1 MNIQNRFSLACM
13 RLCIEKKTL
22 LSGEVHA
29 YSCELLHYE
38 SGSGILRYVIDRE
51 YDIHGVKLSPGD
63 ETIALYWEGR
73 PYTLYVWRGRAV
85 QDTAYYFNIADRISL
100 TPREFIWRDLAVD
113 ILVDGR
119 GVHVLDEHELPAALD
134 ADLGRYINEA
144 KAHILVHCRDI
155 IQETSG
161 LIPVEYKTAS
171 T

>member
-1 MNIQNRFSLACM
+1 M

-22 LSGEVHA
+22 LSGEVHT
-29 YSCELLHYE
+29 YPCELLHYE

-73 PYTLYVWRGRAV
+73 PYTLYVWRRRAV

-100 TPREFIWRDLAVD
+100 TPQEFIWRDLTVD

-119 GVHVLDEHELPAALD
+119 GVHVLDEDELPSDLD
-134 ADLGRYINEA
+134 TGFLRSIREAQAHILSNYPRIINEA
-144 KAHILVHCRDI
+144 VSKLLSFAPPC
-155 IQETSG
+155 
-161 LIPVEYKTAS
+161 
-171 T
+171 